1 MVFALKFSWISN
13 GRTSESDIV
22 KNATNTFY
30 ETTKKLDDNSKMKY
44 SINNRNLRTCLP
56 RIFWSKNVNDL
67 KANTS
72 PRGNLQPFI
81 DVFIDHGIGQM
92 IVSEYL
98 FPLYLLDN
106 LDDYKEAIRH
116 IVLGMSFVTI

>member
-1 MVFALKFSWISN
+1 MVSALKLSWISN
-13 GRTSESDIV
+13 GRTSEPGIIKD
-22 KNATNTFY
+22 ATNALD
-30 ETTKKLDDNSKMKY
+30 EMTKKLDEDEKRKY

-106 LDDYKEAIRH
+106 LNDYKEAIRH
-116 IVLGMSFVTI
+116 IVLGMSFVTM

>member
-13 GRTSESDIV
+13 GRTSEPDIV
-22 KNATNTFY
+22 KNATNTLY

-44 SINNRNLRTCLP
+44 SINNRNLKTCLP
-56 RIFWSKNVNDL
+56 KVFWSKDVKDL
-67 KANTS
+67 KASTC
-72 PRGNLQPFI
+72 PRGCLQSFMNAS
-81 DVFIDHGIGQM
+81 IDHGIGRM

-116 IVLGMSFVTI
+116 IVLGMSFVTM